1 MATDQAQPVAPPQR
15 QLRMRFHRSQTA
27 PARPTT
33 APGAQG
39 PVLMPLA
46 VSLLGVEGWLD
57 QPAPPRRSANVNGM
71 TTASEDRGSR
81 RAQSHYNSF
90 QTVCTAA
97 TDDPP
102 NYATAVRCP
111 PPTIARP
118 HSDVLPTYTCT
129 VSHSAR
135 LLMNIESLNPLET
148 ATVFESQ
155 WREVYVILQGTLLS
169 LHRAKDS
176 GPGKLIISYTL
187 QHAEIGLATDAT
199 HTVLV
204 PQTRLAH
211 LVPAP
216 LRQQAWKKDAALFKA
231 EKQTIF
237 RLRVEAEQLLF
248 ADASE
253 AKIIDVV
260 SAISAGIDIAPQI
273 DERSIPRQCTVP
285 RRRRR
290 HRAVFTGTGE
300 ADAAAVAEQERILR
314 EMYPGFAEHGSQQEA
329 QTDTPRAQTAANSP
343 SPSPTRE
350 EDDIDFSALRETH
363 SAPQTSA
370 SRPTPSRSTSSVSM
384 PLAPPRD
391 THFDASDSTSRSKWA
406 PQHPTSASQALR
418 YTRRCL
424 PLLPANAIRASDVM
438 MQHNGTRCVINWRRG
453 ELEPWILQPPSYTLY
468 HAPAEVIAERVE
480 LLDRQAEEIEEDP
493 EEHGN
498 GGERLTRQSSNA
510 DSSRTVPDTPGS
522 SREGWLS
529 GEEDAI
535 TPLEQAV
542 EVGMESYKGFSI
554 MGRKRPVLVRGT
566 GISKELSSDERRART
581 EREIERLQS
590 HVALCF

>member
-1 MATDQAQPVAPPQR
+1 MATDGAQHAAPPHRQR
-15 QLRMRFHRSQTA
+15 RIRFHRSQTA
-27 PARPTT
+27 PARPTASPT
-33 APGAQG
+33 AQG
-39 PVLMPLA
+39 PILTPLA

-57 QPAPPRRSANVNGM
+57 QPAPPRRPANVNGM
-71 TTASEDRGSR
+71 TSSSEDRGSR

-102 NYATAVRCP
+102 KYATAMRYLLPAVG
-111 PPTIARP
+111 RP
-118 HSDVLPTYTCT
+118 CSDVLPTYSCT
-129 VSHSAR
+129 VSHQAR
-135 LLMNIESLNPLET
+135 LLMNIESLNPLES

-155 WREVYVILQGTLLS
+155 WREVYLILQGTLLS

-176 GPGKLIISYTL
+176 GAGKLIISYTL

-211 LVPAP
+211 LIPAP
-216 LRQQAWKKDAALFKA
+216 LRQQAWKKDASLFKA

-248 ADASE
+248 ADPSE

-314 EMYPGFAEHGSQQEA
+314 EMYPGFAENGTQPEA
-329 QTDTPRAQTAANSP
+329 QTDTLPEQTTSNP
-343 SPSPTRE
+343 PPPSPTRE
-350 EDDIDFSALRETH
+350 EDEIDFSTLRETH
-363 SAPQTSA
+363 STPQTA
-370 SRPTPSRSTSSVSM
+370 RPTPSRSTSSVST
-384 PLAPPRD
+384 PSVPAPTSLPP
-391 THFDASDSTSRSKWA
+391 DSNDGKRH
-406 PQHPTSASQALR
+406 PHHPTSASQALR

-424 PLLPANAIRASDVM
+424 PLLPANAIRASDVI
-438 MQHNGTRCVINWRRG
+438 MQHNGTRCVINWWRG
-453 ELEPWILQPPSYTLY
+453 ELEPWVLQPPSYTLY

-480 LLDRQAEEIEEDP
+480 LLDRQAEEVEDEP
-493 EEHGN
+493 EDDRRGL
-498 GGERLTRQSSNA
+498 ERLTRQSSNS
-510 DSSRTVPDTPGS
+510 DSSRTVLDTPGS

-529 GEEDAI
+529 GEEDII
-535 TPLEQAV
+535 TPLEQAGEGV
-542 EVGMESYKGFSI
+542 MESAKGFSI
-554 MGRKRPVLVRGT
+554 MSRKRPVLVRGT
-566 GISKELSSDERRART
+566 GISKELSGDERRARA

-590 HVALCF
+590 HVALFL

>member
-1 MATDQAQPVAPPQR
+1 MATDEAQQAAPPPRQR
-15 QLRMRFHRSQTA
+15 RMRFHRSQTA

-39 PVLMPLA
+39 PILTPLA

-57 QPAPPRRSANVNGM
+57 QPAPPRRPANVNGM

-102 NYATAVRCP
+102 TYAAALRYPLPAV
-111 PPTIARP
+111 ARP
-118 HSDVLPTYTCT
+118 CSDVLPTYSCT
-129 VSHSAR
+129 VSHQAR

-155 WREVYVILQGTLLS
+155 WREVYLILQGTLLS

-216 LRQQAWKKDAALFKA
+216 LRQQAWKKDASLFKA

-248 ADASE
+248 ADPSE
-253 AKIIDVV
+253 AKIIDAV

-329 QTDTPRAQTAANSP
+329 QTDTPPAQTTANPSPP
-343 SPSPTRE
+343 SPSRE
-350 EDDIDFSALRETH
+350 EDDIDFSTLRETH
-363 SAPQTSA
+363 STPQIL
-370 SRPTPSRSTSSVSM
+370 RPTPSSSTSSVSA
-384 PLAPPRD
+384 LASLA
-391 THFDASDSTSRSKWA
+391 DALPTSSDVNSKWA
-406 PQHPTSASQALR
+406 PNHPTSASQALR

-424 PLLPANAIRASDVM
+424 PLLPANAIRASDVI

-453 ELEPWILQPPSYTLY
+453 ELEPWVLQPPSYTLY
-468 HAPAEVIAERVE
+468 HATAEVIAERVE
-480 LLDRQAEEIEEDP
+480 LLDRQTEEVEEEP
-493 EEHGN
+493 EDDRRGL
-498 GGERLTRQSSNA
+498 ERLARQSSNS
-510 DSSRTVPDTPGS
+510 DSSRTVLDTPGS
-522 SREGWLS
+522 SREDWLS
-529 GEEDAI
+529 GEEDVI
-535 TPLEQAV
+535 TPLEQAG
-542 EVGMESYKGFSI
+542 EGAMESAKAFSI

-566 GISKELSSDERRART
+566 GISKELSGDERRART
-581 EREIERLQS
+581 ERELERLQS